1 MRQRKVELKYET
13 MKRARYFP
21 FKYKRIAKL
30 YSKVVTYD
38 KKIQQLE
45 AIKLKSQN
53 ELKECTKSMHNELE
67 ELKSMNTKLENKIT
81 YMTLMYSSR
90 INELKLAESKFADYD
105 NQASVSSTTSGTET
119 IDETTKKANEQT
131 HYPIDKINFKCD
143 LCNVETKSEVEL
155 KLHKQG
161 KDHISKEL
169 LVHGIFHCTICDM
182 DVSCKTTY
190 EAHVK
195 TLYHMKRKEKQ
206 EKFVSNIN
214 KNEPSAKLRIDS
226 HMKGVTKLSEK
237 EIFRCQICEIEAT
250 DQSSLDLHMQGKK
263 HKSKETPAI
272 IDSPSSSILKNMIH
286 KCEICQIVATD
297 QSGLDAHMRGKK
309 HKSKENNVAN
319 MTAQHNVPSEKF
331 HNPPFLSNIHP
342 MNPFNDTKKNENNNE
357 AKQNK
362 LNDSAI
368 SHISYRLC
376 SGHDPNQSYISE
388 EGLRCLLCDVQASN
402 LSEFNAHLSGKK
414 HKSKVKLETELQIF
428 YAKNISLPK

>member
-45 AIKLKSQN
+45 AIKLKSQD

-105 NQASVSSTTSGTET
+105 NQASVSSTTSGTEA

-237 EIFRCQICEIEAT
+237 EIIY
-250 DQSSLDLHMQGKK
+250 
-263 HKSKETPAI
+263 
-272 IDSPSSSILKNMIH
+272 

-309 HKSKENNVAN
+309 
-319 MTAQHNVPSEKF
+319 T
-331 HNPPFLSNIHP
+331 
-342 MNPFNDTKKNENNNE
+342 
-357 AKQNK
+357 
-362 LNDSAI
+362 
-368 SHISYRLC
+368 
-376 SGHDPNQSYISE
+376 
-388 EGLRCLLCDVQASN
+388 
-402 LSEFNAHLSGKK
+402 
-414 HKSKVKLETELQIF
+414 QIER
-428 YAKNISLPK
+428 K